1 VKRRKV
7 IKQIGLGLSAGL
19 ALPWWLSSC
28 TEDDPQP
35 GPSNGKTV
43 VIVGAGAAGLYA
55 ADILKA
61 RGIKVILFEA
71 SDRAG
76 GRVRTL
82 KSGDSES
89 ISLLF
94 NSQSELSSDYP
105 NELGANTIYGSD
117 SVWGKIVEQL
127 KITTVNLTTSATDN
141 YFLDN
146 SFVDGATAQSD
157 PDFIAAKNFLD
168 NLASNSGT
176 GSVQQAITS
185 AGINSR
191 VHRILNSWIGN
202 KFGTTNDRI
211 GMKSLSEGFALL
223 QRNQDILTLADN
235 PMQDALLSR
244 YNNVMVDVQT
254 NSEVKEINYA
264 GDKVIVSG
272 QKTGS
277 GEPFSAE
284 ADRVIVTVP
293 VSVLKSGSISFA
305 PALPSSKTSAL
316 SKMEMDAA
324 MRVLL
329 DFKANFWGE
338 ASGFL
343 YGGTDGPEYFNS
355 GVGRSEVY
363 RTLSVTIGGAKA
375 SELSL
380 LGKGSIPVLL
390 EELDSIFAGKA
401 TLNIRKDPNNNIIA
415 VIQDWS
421 LEPFIKGGS
430 SYLKAG
436 GTNQDRI
443 NLATPVNDRLFFAGE
458 ATDVNGEFGTINGA
472 LLSGERAANEV
483 IETIEV

>member
-1 VKRRKV
+1 MKRRKV

-19 ALPWWLSSC
+19 ALPGWLSSC
-28 TEDDPQP
+28 DEDDPQP
-35 GPSNGKTV
+35 STSNAQTV

-61 RGIKVILFEA
+61 RGLKVIIFEA
-71 SDRAG
+71 SDRVG

-82 KSGDSES
+82 KSSDSES
-89 ISLLF
+89 LSLLF
-94 NSQSELSSDYP
+94 NSQSQLSSDFP

-117 SVWGKIVEQL
+117 SVWAKIVEQL
-127 KITTVNLTTSATDN
+127 KISTVNLTGSATDN

-157 PDFIAAKNFLD
+157 PDFIAARNFLD

-176 GSVQQAITS
+176 GSVQQAIMS

-191 VHRILNSWIGN
+191 VHKILNSWIGN
-202 KFGTTNDRI
+202 KFCTTNDRI
-211 GMKSLSEGFALL
+211 GMKALSEGFALL
-223 QRNQDILTLADN
+223 QRNQDILTLANN

-244 YNNVMVDVQT
+244 YGNVMIDVQT

-272 QKTGS
+272 QKSRS
-277 GEPFSAE
+277 GETFSVE
-284 ADRVIVTVP
+284 ADRVIMTVP
-293 VSVLKSGSISFA
+293 VSILKSGGISFS

-316 SKMEMDAA
+316 SKMEMDAV

-329 DFKANFWGE
+329 DFKANFWGDT
-338 ASGFL
+338 SGLL
-343 YGGTDGPEYFNS
+343 YGGTDGPEYLNS

-363 RTLSVTIGGAKA
+363 RTLSVTIGGPKA

-401 TLNIRKDPNNNIIA
+401 TFNVRKDSNDNIIA

-421 LEPFIKGGS
+421 LERFIKGGS

-436 GTNQDRI
+436 GTTQDRI
-443 NLATPVNDRLFFAGE
+443 NLAAPLNDKLFFAGE
-458 ATDVNGEFGTINGA
+458 ATDVNGESGTINGA

-483 IETIEV
+483 LETIAV